1 MKVQIRFQK
10 VICMVMLITSAI
22 FFVFALGLLT
32 DMYQVYSATEIG
44 VRMSR
49 DIFIEM
55 QPLNKTIVSMSI
67 VSIVLSA
74 LLFLT
79 HTNKRRNYYISNYI
93 NIVLLSGANVFFGI
107 YSIINILKYKNI
119 YFNEVLTDQVKE
131 KWISK
136 MEIYGDVLKFID
148 KTVWLDINIITSAL
162 IIIASLLLI
171 SNLIWKIILMK
182 EEKSFLSSQYKLM
195 NKEEVLQ

>member
-32 DMYQVYSATEIG
+32 DMYHVYSATEIG
-44 VRMSR
+44 VRMYR
-49 DIFIEM
+49 DIFTEM

-74 LLFLT
+74 LFFLT